1 MSNDIPDELLT
12 AYVDGELEAGER
24 ARIEQAIAEDARLA
38 RRVARH
44 RALRARLR
52 NAFDGALREPLP
64 QRLVNA
70 AKFGPAGPAQIID
83 LARVRA
89 ERARRPERRRLP
101 GPHRGVA
108 AVAASLIVGVGAGL
122 LTAHLAGSA
131 ALTEY
136 RDGSLLAS
144 GALDRALNEQLAS
157 ATPAAGAVRIGLS
170 FRARSGGYCRT
181 FMLDKHHG
189 LAGLA
194 CADKQ
199 HWRILTLL
207 GSDTVGAPGGSA
219 TATAAYRTAASA
231 MPAALLQ
238 AVNERIS
245 GEPLDAAA
253 ETKARRDGWH

>member
-1 MSNDIPDELLT
+1 MSNDIPDELLA
-12 AYVDGELEAGER
+12 AYVDGELEADER

-38 RRVARH
+38 RRVARQ

-70 AKFGPAGPAQIID
+70 AKVGPAGPAQIID

-101 GPHRGVA
+101 IPRRGVL
-108 AVAASLIVGVGAGL
+108 AVAASLIVGVGVGVL
-122 LTAHLAGSA
+122 SAHLAGGS

-144 GALDRALNEQLAS
+144 GALDHALNDQLAS
-157 ATPAAGAVRIGLS
+157 ATTAAGALRIGLS

-181 FMLDKHHG
+181 FMLDNHRG

-194 CADKQ
+194 CEDRQ
-199 HWRILTLL
+199 RWRIVTLL
-207 GSDTVGAPGGSA
+207 GADALGAPGGSA
-219 TATAAYRTAASA
+219 TPAYRTAASA

-253 ETKARRDGWH
+253 EAKARRDGWH